1 MLLRPLASG
10 LCVAALIA
18 SSFAF
23 ASELRMT
30 PAVKAIQKAMP
41 SVVNIHSEKPAEDSD
56 SLLTGKDRKING
68 MGTGIIVDERGY
80 IVTNYHVV
88 SGVETLR
95 VSLADGS
102 NYTARVISYDKK
114 HDLAI
119 IKVDA
124 TKPLTILPLGTS
136 SDLMLGETV
145 FAIGNA
151 FGYENTA
158 TQGLISALKRDVEVT
173 EKQGYKNL
181 IQTDAS
187 INPGNSGGP
196 LINMD
201 GEVIGINVAIRA
213 GAQRIGFAI
222 PMDDARKIIAELLSG
237 ERLAQTFHGAILTD
251 VKRGEVRFLRV
262 DGLKPQSPAE
272 QSGLRI
278 GDIVTKVGSIP
289 VVDATDFERACLGRP
304 AGEKVEVSLKR
315 GDKSETATMTLATL
329 AGGRRSSE
337 ANQPIVRAQSDDVSH
352 DKVFRM
358 MGIKVSPVSEA
369 EKRHLGDKYR
379 GGMKITEVKAQSS
392 AAQNGLRVGDVLVG
406 LHVWETVNFENI
418 NYVLDH
424 QQLPTFNPLK
434 FYIQRGAETL
444 YGHLQVAAIQTATKT
459 K

>member
-1 MLLRPLASG
+1 
-10 LCVAALIA
+10 
-18 SSFAF
+18 
-23 ASELRMT
+23 
-30 PAVKAIQKAMP
+30 MP

-56 SLLTGKDRKING
+56 SHLTGKDRKING

-80 IVTNYHVV
+80 IVTNHHVV
-88 SGVETLR
+88 AGVETLR
-95 VSLADGS
+95 ATLSDGS
-102 NYTARVISYDKK
+102 TYTARVISYDKK

-124 TKPLTILPLGTS
+124 TKPLTVMPLGTS

-158 TQGLISALKRDVEVT
+158 TQGLVSALKRDVEVN

-201 GEVIGINVAIRA
+201 GDVIGINVAIRA

-222 PMDDARKIIAELLSG
+222 PMDDARRIIAELLSC
-237 ERLAQTFHGAILTD
+237 ERLAQTYHGTILTD
-251 VKRGEVRFLRV
+251 VKKGEQRFVRV
-262 DGLKPQSPAE
+262 EGLKANSPAE
-272 QSGLRI
+272 QSGLRV
-278 GDIVTKVGSIP
+278 GDVVTKVGAIP

-304 AGEKVEVSLKR
+304 AGEKVEVTLKR
-315 GDKSETATMTLATL
+315 GDKVETTTMMLATL
-329 AGGRRSSE
+329 AGGRRTGDS
-337 ANQPIVRAQSDDVSH
+337 NQGIVRAQSEDATH
-352 DKVFRM
+352 DKAFRM
-358 MGIKVSPVSEA
+358 MGIRISPVSEA
-369 EKRHLGDKYR
+369 EKRQLGDKYR
-379 GGMKITEVKAQSS
+379 GGMKVTEVKAQSN
-392 AAQNGLRVGDVLVG
+392 AAQNGIRVGDVLVG
-406 LHVWETVNFENI
+406 LHVWETVTYDNI

-424 QQLPTFNPLK
+424 QQLHTFNPLK
-434 FYIQRGAETL
+434 FYILRGSETL
-444 YGHLQVAAIQTATKT
+444 YGHLQVAPLQTATKT